1 MPREESCDDKDDPN
15 GTGLPEDRQV
25 PAIADRTD
33 TDRTDTDRTDTDRT
47 DTDRTD
53 SYSRRFRLIGS
64 AHVRSEHSQR

>member
-25 PAIADRTD
+25 
-33 TDRTDTDRTDTDRT
+33 RTDTDRTDTDRT

>member
-25 PAIADRTD
+25 PAI
-33 TDRTDTDRTDTDRT
+33 TDRTDTDRT

>member
-33 TDRTDTDRTDTDRT
+33 TDRTD
-47 DTDRTD
+47 

>member
-33 TDRTDTDRTDTDRT
+33 TDRTDTDRTD
-47 DTDRTD
+47 